1 VLPAAVW
8 WFKHDR
14 VIVVLAAATLL
25 VVFYAHR
32 EHLRRWLHPDVTA
45 S

>member
-1 VLPAAVW
+1 LPVAIW
-8 WFKHDR
+8 WFKHDWF
-14 VIVVLAAATLL
+14 IVMLAAATLL

-32 EHLRRWLHPDVTA
+32 EHLRRWLHPDAAA